1 MEEQTE
7 FRCPHLETCP
17 NVLQACERKVKA
29 EGAMEVFKAKC
40 KEYEE
45 KRPLM
50 NALYSAGLAMR
61 KAQKKYFSERS
72 KEALIASRVAEK
84 RFDEA
89 LAACQKAK

>member
-1 MEEQTE
+1 MSAENE
-7 FRCPHLETCP
+7 FRCPHIETCP

-29 EGAMEVFKAKC
+29 EGAMEVFKAKA

-72 KEALIASRVAEK
+72 KEALICKSGGRET
-84 RFDEA
+84 
-89 LAACQKAK
+89 L

>member
-1 MEEQTE
+1 MSDE
-7 FRCPHLETCP
+7 FRCPHIETCP

-29 EGAMEVFKAKC
+29 EGAMEVFKAKAE
-40 KEYEE
+40 EYEE
-45 KRPLM
+45 KRHLM

-61 KAQKKYFSERS
+61 MAQKKYFSERS

-89 LAACQKAK
+89 LAACQKTK